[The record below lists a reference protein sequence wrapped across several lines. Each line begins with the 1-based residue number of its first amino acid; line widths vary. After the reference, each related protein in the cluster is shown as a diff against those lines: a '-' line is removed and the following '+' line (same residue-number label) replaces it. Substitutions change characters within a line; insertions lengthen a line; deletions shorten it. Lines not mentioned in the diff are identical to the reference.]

1 VILAVMTMAF
11 SLLRKSHV
19 RGDASVGVASDMRL
33 IVKGVCYMLNWAL
46 TFLVVAIVAA
56 ILGFGGIAGTAAWIA
71 KVFFIVFLVLFVISL
86 LAGRPWRP

>member
-1 VILAVMTMAF
+1 MAL
-11 SLLRKSHV
+11 SLLSKSLV
-19 RGDASVGVASDMRL
+19 RGAALALSAVYGVRTFC
-33 IVKGVCYMLNWAL
+33 KGAWVMLNWAL